1 GLRAAAAH
9 AEDLPAA
16 ALLPDALDPQQR
28 FRGLLVSL
36 MQLSLDL
43 WERLTRK
50 TRIDLAERSG
60 VWRITIDEGRL
71 RVRAMDRYLSLD
83 TLPEKPRWRE
93 VLRTAYFVLAEL
105 ELTAEQRQQMEVL
118 IEAVLGATRKRP

>member
-1 GLRAAAAH
+1 MTAS
-9 AEDLPAA
+9 E
-16 ALLPDALDPQQR
+16 PQQR
-28 FRGLLVSL
+28 FRALLVTL

-105 ELTAEQRQQMEVL
+105 ELSPDQRQQMEAL
-118 IEAVLGATRKRP
+118 IESVLNWTRKRP